1 MLHIDLLSLT
11 HFFLW
16 FFFGLFIKNEYKL
29 VLILGVLWELFERLL
44 ISNKQIVNL
53 LKKYWFVPYKY
64 WYTNEKDIH
73 KNISDLVINMIGYYI
88 GNQIFL

>member
-53 LKKYWFVPYKY
+53 LKKYWFV
-64 WYTNEKDIH
+64 
-73 KNISDLVINMIGYYI
+73 S
-88 GNQIFL
+88 